1 MKVQLE
7 IPSVR
12 SGFKM
17 KIFKS
22 NLPMDD
28 AMRLIEERGGKMI
41 IAKIRIPSWGWLAFY
56 NDPDGNCHGLI
67 TQSND
72 SFQFN

>member
-1 MKVQLE
+1 MQLQFE

-12 SGFKM
+12 SGFSM

-22 NLPMDD
+22 DLPMDD
-28 AMRLIEERGGKMI
+28 AMRLIEESGGKMI
-41 IAKIRIPSWGWLAFY
+41 ISKIIIPSWGWLAFY

-67 TQSND
+67 APCGD
-72 SFQFN
+72 PLQFN